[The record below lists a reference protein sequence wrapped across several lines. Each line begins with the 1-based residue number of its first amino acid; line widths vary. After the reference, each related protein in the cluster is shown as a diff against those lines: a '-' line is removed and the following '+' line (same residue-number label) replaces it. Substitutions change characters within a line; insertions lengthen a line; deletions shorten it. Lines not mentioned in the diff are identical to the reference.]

1 MKSILILEDESH
13 IATRLHAV
21 LAPLGYELLHA
32 ATADE
37 AIQQFEAN
45 ASRIDLLIADVHIP
59 LGPSGVRVA
68 LPLRSSR
75 PGLRVILTSGYPPS
89 LWSDQDAADVKAL
102 CPDSVVILKKPF
114 PAADL
119 VNSVDR
125 LIGPALAATP
135 TAHSN

>member
-45 ASRIDLLIADVHIP
+45 ASRIDLLIADIHIP

-68 LPLRSSR
+68 LQLRSSR
-75 PGLRVILTSGYPPS
+75 PRGCLQPTTTHSRLRRSDLTMADISGS
-89 LWSDQDAADVKAL
+89 RSRALSD
-102 CPDSVVILKKPF
+102 C
-114 PAADL
+114 
-119 VNSVDR
+119 R
-125 LIGPALAATP
+125 
-135 TAHSN
+135 HSRQ